1 MGQGT
6 QRWLWMLHLPPT
18 FSSKPKSSF
27 PISHIGDAA
36 IAALD
41 TAYSAESGKSR
52 ASRQF

>member
-1 MGQGT
+1 MKQT
-6 QRWLWMLHLPPT
+6 SPKQRNSPV
-18 FSSKPKSSF
+18 
-27 PISHIGDAA
+27 SHIGDAA